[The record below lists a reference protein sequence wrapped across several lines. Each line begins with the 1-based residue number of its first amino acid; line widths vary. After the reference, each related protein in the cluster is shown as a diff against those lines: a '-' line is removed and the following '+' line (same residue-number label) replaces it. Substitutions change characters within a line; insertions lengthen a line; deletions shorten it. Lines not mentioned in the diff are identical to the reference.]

1 MRGALPHPSPRWLLK
16 KKELNRGRLE
26 IRETKVFRV
35 QDAVEVGFPGTRT
48 IVRTYREVW
57 QTRKTGKKD
66 KHGRDIRKCVGK
78 PTKEVA
84 WHVSSL
90 DPDSRTAKQFSEI
103 VRTHWYVEVY
113 HGKRDNGYNEDAF
126 TRRCD
131 LNVMSAMMVARSF
144 GMWICARNPEK
155 TTGQVKDDLKLHPAK
170 LVRIMTKGGLQ

>member
-1 MRGALPHPSPRWLLK
+1 MRGAVPHPSARRLLK

-35 QDAVEVGFPGTRT
+35 RDAVEAGFPGVRT
-48 IVRTYREVW
+48 VIRTYREVW

-66 KHGRDIRKCVGK
+66 KCGRDIRKSVGK

-90 DPDSRTAKQFSEI
+90 DPDSRSAEKFAEI
-103 VRTHWYVEVY
+103 VRTHWYVETY
-113 HGKRDNGYNEDAF
+113 HGKRDNGYHEDAF

-131 LNVMSAMMVARSF
+131 VNVMSAMMVARSL
-144 GMWICARNPEK
+144 GMWICARRPGM
-155 TTGQVKDDLKLHPAK
+155 TTAQVRSDLNLHPAK
-170 LVRIMTKGGLQ
+170 LVRIMMKGGLQ

>member
-1 MRGALPHPSPRWLLK
+1 M
-16 KKELNRGRLE
+16 
-26 IRETKVFRV
+26 TKVFRV
-35 QDAVEVGFPGTRT
+35 QDAVEVGFPGVRT
-48 IVRTYREVW
+48 IIRTYREVW
-57 QTRKTGKKD
+57 NTRRTGKKD
-66 KHGRDIRKCVGK
+66 KFGRDIRRPVGK
-78 PTKEVA
+78 PTKETA

-90 DPDSRTAKQFSEI
+90 APDSRGAEEFAGI
-103 VRTHWYVEVY
+103 VRTHWCVEAY

>member
-1 MRGALPHPSPRWLLK
+1 MRSGRRGRPERRTSTAGTSANASASPRS
-16 KKELNRGRLE
+16 
-26 IRETKVFRV
+26 
-35 QDAVEVGFPGTRT
+35 
-48 IVRTYREVW
+48 
-57 QTRKTGKKD
+57 
-66 KHGRDIRKCVGK
+66 KCVGK

>member
-1 MRGALPHPSPRWLLK
+1 M
-16 KKELNRGRLE
+16 
-26 IRETKVFRV
+26 TKVFRV
-35 QDAVEVGFPGTRT
+35 QDAVEAGFPGART
-48 IVRTYREVW
+48 IIRTYREVW

-66 KHGRDIRKCVGK
+66 RHGRDIRKCVGK

-90 DPDSRTAKQFSEI
+90 DPDSRSAEKFAEI
-103 VRTHWYVEVY
+103 VRTHWYVETY
-113 HGKRDNGYNEDAF
+113 HGKRDNGYHEDVF

-131 LNVMSAMMVARSF
+131 LNVMSAMMVARSL

-170 LVRIMTKGGLQ
+170 LVRIMMKGGLQ

>member
-1 MRGALPHPSPRWLLK
+1 MRGALPHPAARRLVK
-16 KKELNRGRLE
+16 KKELNRGRWE
-26 IRETKVFRV
+26 VRETKVFRV
-35 QDAVEVGFPGTRT
+35 QDAAEVGFPGVRT

-57 QTRKTGKKD
+57 RTRKTGKKD
-66 KHGRDIRKCVGK
+66 KHGRDIRKLVGK
-78 PTKEVA
+78 PAKEVA

-90 DPDSRTAKQFSEI
+90 DPDSRSAEKFAET

-113 HGKRDNGYNEDAF
+113 HGKRDSGYHEDAF

-144 GMWICARNPEK
+144 GMWICARHPGM
-155 TTGQVKDDLKLHPAK
+155 TTAQVKDDLRLHPAK

>member
-35 QDAVEVGFPGTRT
+35 QDAVEVGFPGVRT

-66 KHGRDIRKCVGK
+66 RRGRDIRKPVGK

-90 DPDSRTAKQFSEI
+90 DPDSRGAEKFAEI
-103 VRTHWYVEVY
+103 VRTHWYVETY
-113 HGKRDNGYNEDAF
+113 HGKRDNGYHEDAF

-131 LNVMSAMMVARSF
+131 PNVMSAMMVARSL

-170 LVRIMTKGGLQ
+170 LVRIMMKGGLQ